1 MRIQRFVGAASI
13 SFAFLL
19 FVSLFVVSCTSS
31 GTDTTIVAPPSST
44 SSTVTTSTSLTTST
58 TAPPAPPQEH
68 WISIE
73 GDSFVDT
80 RTESP
85 FVPIGVNLLLKVGGG
100 GGDRMFALYDPE
112 WVDTQLDGIVSLG
125 MNTVRFFL
133 DMCMECTT
141 TNSGIRPEYLDNL
154 ADLLTRLE
162 AHGLVA
168 LPTSNDVPD
177 PGFSNRLPCCEPFG
191 GYRNSLYLAPE
202 GQQIAI
208 EYWTQLIEGVKER
221 GAPTHHILG
230 WQLANEQFYL
240 RDVPPISTTTGSVT
254 TADGE
259 TYDLADDSAVD
270 SMVVNNLRSYVT
282 NVGNAIRE
290 VDEGALITM
299 GFFSAEDPESGR
311 VGLDNR
317 WVIPDD
323 ILADST
329 LDFVDLH
336 AYPGL
341 GGEWDAI
348 ASSYGIADEEPPSPI
363 LLGEFGAF
371 ESAYVTPSEGA
382 AAMARWQ
389 SASCEYGFDGW
400 LLWFWGADKDDEV
413 IPVDVDDAAIAR
425 AISPAVRPDPCDVGP
440 FESSNLALGRPT
452 TASAQESD
460 TYGSNKVTD
469 GSDATWWSAGAGP
482 PQWVEIDLEEG
493 RTVGRVE
500 ILIGHV
506 SPPGPQTHRVYLR
519 GPDQSGK
526 GELAGEI
533 QANAAQGDVLTI
545 TFEPATDIRY
555 VRVETT
561 RMDGWVILH
570 EIRVFADEQ

>member
-1 MRIQRFVGAASI
+1 MNKHFVAT
-13 SFAFLL
+13 LL
-19 FVSLFVVSCTSS
+19 LVALVSTSCTAEGS
-31 GTDTTIVAPPSST
+31 DTTAVLPPPSTSTTVTPSST
-44 SSTVTTSTSLTTST
+44 LGTTSTSS
-58 TAPPAPPQEH
+58 PPAPQEH
-68 WISIE
+68 WIGIE
-73 GDSFVDT
+73 GDSFVDR
-80 RTESP
+80 RTDSP
-85 FVPIGVNLLLKVGGG
+85 FVPMGVNLLLKVGGG
-100 GGDRMFALYDPE
+100 GGDRMFALYDPD
-112 WVDTQLDGIVSLG
+112 WVDTQLEGIASLG
-125 MNTVRFFL
+125 LNTVRFFL
-133 DMCMECTT
+133 DMCMQCTT
-141 TNSGIRPEYLDNL
+141 SDSGIRPEYLDNL

-208 EYWTQLIEGVKER
+208 EYWTQLIEGIQER

-240 RDVPPISTTTGSVT
+240 RDVPPISITTGSVT

-270 SMVVNNLRSYVT
+270 AMVVNNLRSYVT

-290 VDEGALITM
+290 VDDGALITM
-299 GFFSAEDPESGR
+299 GFFSAEDPESGS

-323 ILADST
+323 IVNEST

-341 GGEWDAI
+341 GGVWDAI
-348 ASSYGIADEEPPSPI
+348 ASSYGIAEEEPPYPI

-371 ESAYVTPSEGA
+371 ESAYITPPEGA

-389 SASCEYGFDGW
+389 SESCRYGFDGW

-413 IPVDVDDAAIAR
+413 IPVEVGDAAIAR

-440 FESSNLALGRPT
+440 YASSNLALGRPT
-452 TASAQESD
+452 TASAQEND
-460 TYGSNKVTD
+460 QYGAGKVTD

-482 PQWVEIDLEEG
+482 PQWIEIDLEED
-493 RTVGRVE
+493 RTVGSVE

-519 GPDQSGK
+519 GAGESGK
-526 GELAGEI
+526 GDLVGEVK
-533 QANAAQGDVLTI
+533 ADAKQGEVLTV
-545 TFEPATDIRY
+545 TFDPASDVRI

-570 EIRVFADEQ
+570 EIRVLAE